1 MFSRQKIVLLS
12 LIISLLPANLLA
24 QAPDTIW
31 TRTYGGSGDDR
42 ANSVCET
49 SDGGF
54 VIAGSTNSSD
64 QRDVYIIKT
73 NSTGDTLWTRTYG
86 GEDWDEAKSIQQSSD
101 GGFIIT
107 GSTYSYGAGSSDL
120 YLLKT
125 DSNGD
130 TLWTRTY
137 GGEDPD
143 GGAKVQQTTDRG
155 YIILGYTESFGN
167 GYRDIWLLK
176 TDENGDTL
184 WTRTFGGAYLDMEGS
199 VQQTSDGGYVIV
211 GSTDLIPYM
220 TLVYLIKTDADGN
233 VIWSRLLSVV
243 DAVFVRAVEQTP
255 DGGYIIGV
263 SSFSYSDYDW
273 DIYLLKTYSNG
284 DSAWARIYGGAE
296 WDQVFSVEITSDGGY
311 MIAGYTES
319 FGAGSEDFYIIK
331 TDSFGDEIWSAAYG
345 GGSADVCFSA
355 HQTSDEGYVLA
366 GVTLSFGEGNGDVW
380 LIRLDSETAVVEEDR
395 AVKPSQ
401 FTLFQNFPN
410 PFNAATSL
418 KYTLVQA
425 DYVTL
430 TIYNIIGQRIAIL
443 FEGFQQA
450 GEHAIVW
457 DASDY
462 PSGVYFA
469 CLKANGKSKNIKM
482 TLLR

>member
-1 MFSRQKIVLLS
+1 MVVCQKIALLS
-12 LIISLLPANLLA
+12 LLIPLHAANLLA

-54 VIAGSTNSSD
+54 IIAGSTNSSGQPD
-64 QRDVYIIKT
+64 IYIIKT
-73 NSTGDTLWTRTYG
+73 NSTGDTLWTRMYG

-101 GGFIIT
+101 GGFMIT

-120 YLLKT
+120 YLIKS
-125 DSNGD
+125 DSNGN
-130 TLWTRTY
+130 TLWTKTY
-137 GGEDPD
+137 GGESSD
-143 GGAKVQQTTDRG
+143 GGAIVQQTTDRG
-155 YIILGYTESFGN
+155 YIILGHTESFGN

-199 VQQTSDGGYVIV
+199 VQQTSDEGYIIV

-220 TLVYLIKTDADGN
+220 TLIYLIKTDANGDRL
-233 VIWSRLLSVV
+233 WSRLLPGG
-243 DAVFVRAVEQTP
+243 DAIFARAVEQTP

-263 SSFSYSDYDW
+263 SSFSYSDSDW
-273 DIYLLKTYSNG
+273 DIYLLKTYSDG
-284 DSAWARIYGGAE
+284 DSAWARIFGGAE
-296 WDQVFSVEITSDGGY
+296 WDQVFSVEITADGGY

-319 FGAGSEDFYIIK
+319 FGAGSEDVYIIK
-331 TDSFGDEIWSAAYG
+331 TDSFGDEIWSAVYG
-345 GGSADVCFSA
+345 GSSMDICFSA
-355 HQTSDEGYVLA
+355 RQISDGGYIIV
-366 GVTLSFGEGNGDVW
+366 GDTYSFGEGNGDVW
-380 LIRLDSETAVVEEDR
+380 LIRMDSETAVIEEDR

-401 FTLFQNFPN
+401 FTLHQNFPN

-418 KYTLVQA
+418 KYTLDQA

-430 TIYNIIGQRIAIL
+430 TIYNILGQRVAIL
-443 FEGFQQA
+443 FDGFQQA
-450 GEHAIVW
+450 GEHAVTW

-469 CLKANGKSKNIKM
+469 RMETAEKSTHIKM
-482 TLLR
+482 VLLK